1 MTADYKLERFV
12 DAQEEGRS
20 YESALGEIRRG
31 RKSTHWIWYVF
42 PQIAGLGRSDRSVCF
57 AISSLDEARAYL
69 AHPLLGA
76 RLREITSAANA
87 HAPHS
92 AREIFGIDDVKFHS
106 SVTLFSL
113 ADPGAEVFR
122 EALDMFFDAKPD
134 AATLKILEGQSDSA

>member
-20 YESALGEIRRG
+20 YESALEEVLRG

-42 PQIAGLGRSDRSVCF
+42 PQIAGLGRSDRSVYF

-76 RLREITSAANA
+76 RLRECVDLAMAMPDRLGWRASTRFAIEDF
-87 HAPHS
+87 
-92 AREIFGIDDVKFHS
+92 RW
-106 SVTLFSL
+106 SVRLRL
-113 ADPGAEVFR
+113 
-122 EALDMFFDAKPD
+122 
-134 AATLKILEGQSDSA
+134 LKLLGRT